1 MRTEGRNPK
10 RLLVCKCLAVFFF
23 RNQVI
28 CTKYGPPD
36 FPDDEYDNNNDNE
49 IYGDDVQEEVKK
61 IRNRQKVG

>member
-1 MRTEGRNPK
+1 M
-10 RLLVCKCLAVFFF
+10 FFF

-28 CTKYGPPD
+28 CTKYGRPD